1 MKRKAMMM
9 CRCAILLLTAAA
21 VGGCDF
27 EKTPKFQGSSPFRG
41 DAANTGV
48 YATKGLPKLNGEKW
62 SLKLEAHIQS
72 SPVLA
77 EGTLYFGSEEG
88 RFYAVDAND
97 GKITWE
103 AEFPGKIRS
112 SAAVVEDELYFTD
125 TTSTLYAL
133 ERETGKLKWA
143 QKLDDSLKDEGLP
156 DLWDY
161 YIGSPAVDGDYI
173 YIGGEGPR
181 FYAIQRQDGS
191 IVWETETASFVHGKA
206 AIAGGTIYIADM
218 SGEVAALDQQS
229 GTKLWSAKFGPV
241 QSSMTYKDGTVY
253 FGSRDQYVYA
263 LDAKSGDIQW
273 TLLSPGGSWVVSS
286 AAASDKHVVIG
297 ASDSKVVHV
306 FDRAAGKH
314 KFDFKLDS
322 RVFASPV
329 ITDQI
334 MYFGSAYTDGGKAR
348 DAFYAVDLDS
358 GKELW
363 RFEGTKSPILSTPI
377 VADGVVFFATLDG
390 YLYALH

>member
-1 MKRKAMMM
+1 MKRKGTLMGW
-9 CRCAILLLTAAA
+9 CAVLLLTAG
-21 VGGCDF
+21 VVSGCGGQ
-27 EKTPKFQGSSPFRG
+27 PSARFQGSYPFRG

-48 YATKGLPKLNGEKW
+48 YATKGLPRLNGEKW

-88 RFYAVDAND
+88 KFYAVDAND
-97 GKITWE
+97 GTITWE
-103 AEFPGKIRS
+103 AKFPGKIRS

-133 ERETGKLKWA
+133 ERETGKLKWK
-143 QKLDDSLKDEGLP
+143 QQLDDSLTDEGLP
-156 DLWDY
+156 DMWDY

-173 YIGGEGPR
+173 YVGGEGPQ
-181 FYAIQRQDGS
+181 FYAIKRQDGS
-191 IVWETETASFVHGKA
+191 VVWETETASFVHGKA
-206 AIAGGTIYIADM
+206 AIADGNIHIADM
-218 SGEVAALDQQS
+218 SGEVAALDQQT
-229 GTKLWSAKFGPV
+229 GNKLWSAKFGPV
-241 QSSMTYKDGTVY
+241 QSSMTYKDGVLY

-263 LDAKSGDIQW
+263 LDAESGAILW
-273 TLLSPGGSWVVSS
+273 THLSPSGSWVVSS

-306 FDRAAGKH
+306 FDRSAGKH

-334 MYFGSAYTDGGKAR
+334 MYFGSAYTDGGKER

-358 GKELW
+358 GEELW

-377 VADGVVFFATLDG
+377 VADGIVFFATLDG
-390 YLYALH
+390 YVYALH